1 VLLKLRSILITTP
14 MIVLATVMMGSMS
27 LFASFFDSTGR
38 LQHSIARGWSR
49 ILLAVSGVHI
59 IADGVEKLDPN
70 RGYVLV
76 ANHSS
81 YMDIP
86 VIMTT
91 LPLQFRFFA
100 KQGLFRIPFLGTHLQ
115 RAGHIPVV
123 RGDARASLKSMSDGA
138 KLIRERNVSVLLFP
152 EGGRSI
158 DHLAEFKEGTAY
170 IAIKAGVPAV
180 PIGLEGMR
188 SILRM
193 HTSIVYP
200 GTVHLRVGDPIET
213 ANLTIRDR
221 EALTRELRGKILE
234 LCGESVTYTES

>member
-1 VLLKLRSILITTP
+1 
-14 MIVLATVMMGSMS
+14 MIVLATIVMGTLS
-27 LFASFFDSTGR
+27 LFASFFDATGR
-38 LQHSIARGWSR
+38 RQHAIARAWSR
-49 ILLAVSGVHI
+49 ILLAVSGVRV
-59 IADGVEKLDPN
+59 IADGVEKLDPDQ
-70 RGYVLV
+70 GYVLV

-86 VIMTT
+86 VIMAT
-91 LPLQFRFFA
+91 LPQQFRFFA

-138 KLIRERNVSVLLFP
+138 KMIRERNVSVLLFP
-152 EGGRSI
+152 EGGRSV
-158 DHLAEFKEGTAY
+158 DHLSEFKEGTAY
-170 IAIKAGVPAV
+170 VAIKAAVPAV

-193 HTSIVYP
+193 HTGYVYP

-213 ANLTIRDR
+213 SHLSLRDR
-221 EALTRELRGKILE
+221 EALTLELHARVAE
-234 LCGESVTYTES
+234 LCGESVPVH